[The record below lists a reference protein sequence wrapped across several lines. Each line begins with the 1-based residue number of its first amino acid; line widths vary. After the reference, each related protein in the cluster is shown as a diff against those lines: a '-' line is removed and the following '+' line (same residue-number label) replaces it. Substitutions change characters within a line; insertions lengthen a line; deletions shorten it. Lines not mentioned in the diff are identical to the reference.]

1 MNRRSVLPTLIVLMG
16 IGATFSL
23 LMRVREH
30 QRLGIPAV
38 RLINVPLIGADG
50 RLARTNSIFLPTR
63 VPGFETRTGTVSD
76 QELGFLPPDTSFGR
90 QIYRSQLDDFTVQ
103 ASVVL
108 MGRDRTSI
116 HQPDFCLTGAGWMI
130 QKKQYTNIRLAGP
143 EPRDLPVRRFDALLN
158 YSAPDGTPRR
168 TAGVYVFWFAADGV
182 VTASQIGR
190 TASMLQHLVKTGVL
204 QRWSYTSYFAQ
215 CEPGAEDAT
224 FARLSELIATTV
236 PQFQRF
242 EVAAAQ

>member
-1 MNRRSVLPTLIVLMG
+1 MNRRTLPLTLLVLAG
-16 IGATFSL
+16 IAATFSL
-23 LMRVREH
+23 LVKVRDH

-38 RLINVPLIGADG
+38 RLIGVPLIGADG

-63 VPGFETRTGTVSD
+63 VTGFETRTGTVSD

-90 QIYRSQLDDFTVQ
+90 QLYRSQSDDFTVQ

-130 QKKQYTNIRLAGP
+130 QKKQYTSIRLAGP
-143 EPRDLPVRRFDALLN
+143 EARELPVRRFDALLN
-158 YSAPDGTPRR
+158 YSAPDGSPRR

-215 CEPGAEDAT
+215 CEPGNEDAT
-224 FARLSELIATTV
+224 YARLSELISTTV